1 MTRFT
6 TKVVPRDDLVEAE
19 VQRLA
24 HHKLVFNAWVV
35 VVWLA
40 IAALI
45 MTFFALTQFDKSFLL
60 DVCAAG
66 TGQMCHL
73 SSRPDA
79 ERHLFSIG
87 PDFVGELDRH
97 ALSTR
102 LREQFEEH
110 GTTLG
115 PHARLEVDQAG
126 SDWTLIDDGTKYFVR
141 SEDQTLNVYIER
153 MPSGVINLGLIRI
166 AWRGWAPFIIAGIPM
181 TLFLSV
187 ASIAL
192 AVALALFGALGRLS
206 KNPLLFGPATFY
218 VSLFRGIPLLVQIFM
233 WYLAL
238 PQIKIPGLAPDGI
251 IIPSVPAGILAL
263 GVCYGAYMT
272 ETFRAGIQSI
282 SQGQTEAAMALGMSR
297 WQVMQRIIL
306 PQALR
311 VVIPPI
317 GNDFITM
324 TKDSSMVYVM
334 SVWELLYRASK
345 VGRQNFRNFETLML
359 AAAFYWIMTITLQF
373 FQSKLEARMARGDR

>member
-1 MTRFT
+1 MQERTMTGL
-6 TKVVPRDDLVEAE
+6 TKVVARDDLVEAE

-24 HHKLVFNAWVV
+24 RHKLIFDVQVV
-35 VVWLA
+35 AVWLA
-40 IAALI
+40 IAALVI
-45 MTFFALTQFDKSFLL
+45 IFFAFIRFDRPFLF
-60 DVCAAG
+60 DACAAG
-66 TGQMCHL
+66 AGQTCQL
-73 SSRPDA
+73 SPRFDA
-79 ERHLFSIG
+79 ERIPNG
-87 PDFVGELDRH
+87 
-97 ALSTR
+97 
-102 LREQFEEH
+102 
-110 GTTLG
+110 
-115 PHARLEVDQAG
+115 
-126 SDWTLIDDGTKYFVR
+126 
-141 SEDQTLNVYIER
+141 TLNL
-153 MPSGVINLGLIRI
+153 GVIQVS
-166 AWRGWAPFIIAGIPM
+166 WSGWAPFIIAGIPM

-187 ASIAL
+187 ASISL
-192 AVALALFGALGRLS
+192 AVILALFGALGRLS
-206 KNPLLFGPATFY
+206 KNPLFFGPATFY

-282 SQGQTEAAMALGMSR
+282 SQGQTEAAMALGMNH
-297 WQVMQRIIL
+297 WQVMRRVIL

-317 GNDFITM
+317 GNEFITM

-359 AAAFYWIMTITLQF
+359 AALFYWIMTITLQF
-373 FQSKLEARMARGDR
+373 LQSKLEARMARGDR